1 MIVDSDFEGGWL
13 VFDHGIGDAVHTRGG
28 AFEGVKGR

>member
-1 MIVDSDFEGGWL
+1 MIEDSDFEGRRR
-13 VFDHGIGDAVHTRGG
+13 VFGHGIGDAVHTRGG